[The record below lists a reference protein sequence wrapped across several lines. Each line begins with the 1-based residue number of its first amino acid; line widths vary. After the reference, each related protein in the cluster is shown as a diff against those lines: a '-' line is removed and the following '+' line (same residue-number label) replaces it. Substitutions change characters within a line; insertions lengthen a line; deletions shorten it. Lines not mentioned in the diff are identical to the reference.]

1 MGKLHIGLFSCFSI
15 SKNVKI
21 KIISVVYNR
30 FLKSMRN
37 LSKRV
42 KRNPLCLQTTVIC
55 SNSQT
60 PCSLGGPFQNT
71 IITNPKKTHN
81 SVIWFYLCAFDRDVG
96 VTVLHVSPD
105 KVCGRNAA
113 FQVGRSPPPPPS
125 PTQRARSL
133 CCEGRSARALYK
145 HVLRCSSVEI

>member
-42 KRNPLCLQTTVIC
+42 KRNPLCLQTAVIC

-60 PCSLGGPFQNT
+60 PCSPCGPF
-71 IITNPKKTHN
+71 
-81 SVIWFYLCAFDRDVG
+81 
-96 VTVLHVSPD
+96 
-105 KVCGRNAA
+105 
-113 FQVGRSPPPPPS
+113 
-125 PTQRARSL
+125 
-133 CCEGRSARALYK
+133 
-145 HVLRCSSVEI
+145 